1 MYKSDKPRGNFNANN
16 RTGGGYRNKFQKK
29 HDGPPPF
36 DVLLRQFKKKVER
49 SGLLKDLKKYEFYEK
64 PAQKRRRKKDEAI
77 RRNKKELRM
86 EAQAFDR
93 GRQRSN
99 RLQ

>member
-1 MYKSDKPRGNFNANN
+1 MYKSNKPRTNFNTNQGSKHQN
-16 RTGGGYRNKFQKK
+16 RFKKRK

-64 PAQKRRRKKDEAI
+64 PNQKRRRKKDEAI
-77 RRNKKELRM
+77 RRNKKELRL
-86 EAQAFDR
+86 EAQAFER
-93 GRQRSN
+93 GRQRGQ
-99 RLQ
+99 RLR